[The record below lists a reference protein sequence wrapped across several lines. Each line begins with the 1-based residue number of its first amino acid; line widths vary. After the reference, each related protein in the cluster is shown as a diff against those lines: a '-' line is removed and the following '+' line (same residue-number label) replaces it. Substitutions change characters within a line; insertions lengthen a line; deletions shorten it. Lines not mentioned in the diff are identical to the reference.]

1 MQPLLYRH
9 GMRSLAIAAI
19 ALGSLLLPRVADSG
33 DLAQVAATAHAVY
46 FAAHARDVDV
56 RRSEA
61 FMERLDA
68 LFGPPPAGWRV
79 QYHRHAS
86 ASEVQARFGAP
97 ATGVTDLRTGRVD
110 SVWPFHPHELVHAA
124 TGRVGLPP
132 MFFVEGLAVA
142 LTSEGLWR
150 GSEIDAI
157 AVEFLAS
164 RGDLR
169 DVLFRFAVEK
179 ADRDYALAGS
189 FVAFLLDRYGIEPMV
204 AFVRGCDEA
213 PGACGRALRSAYGKS
228 FAALAAEWQVA
239 LKARGPRPRR
249 EWYDAASWP
258 RSLHAQAPP
267 FAVAVAGGAELI
279 GNSPLPAYLALEAE
293 PAPQGR

>member
-1 MQPLLYRH
+1 LLYRH

-19 ALGSLLLPRVADSG
+19 ASGSLLVPRAADSG
-33 DLAQVAATAHAVY
+33 DLAKVATTAHAVY

-79 QYHRHAS
+79 QYYRHAS
-86 ASEVQARFGAP
+86 ASELQARFGAP

-110 SVWPFHPHELVHAA
+110 SVRPYHPHELVHAA

-142 LTSEGLWR
+142 LTSEGRWR
-150 GSEIDAI
+150 GSEIDSI
-157 AVEFLAS
+157 AAEFLAA

-169 DVLFRFAVEK
+169 DVLLHFALEQ

-189 FVAFLLDRYGIEPMV
+189 FVAFLLDRYGIEPLV
-204 AFVRGCDEA
+204 AFVRACDEA
-213 PGACGRALRSAYGKS
+213 PGASGRALRSSYGKS
-228 FAALAAEWQVA
+228 FGALAAEWQSA
-239 LKARGPRPRR
+239 LKPRGPRPRR

-258 RSLHAQAPP
+258 RSLHVQAPP
-267 FAVAVAGGAELI
+267 LVAAATSGAEFI
-279 GNSPLPAYLALEAE
+279 GSSPLPAALALEAE
-293 PAPQGR
+293 PASQDR